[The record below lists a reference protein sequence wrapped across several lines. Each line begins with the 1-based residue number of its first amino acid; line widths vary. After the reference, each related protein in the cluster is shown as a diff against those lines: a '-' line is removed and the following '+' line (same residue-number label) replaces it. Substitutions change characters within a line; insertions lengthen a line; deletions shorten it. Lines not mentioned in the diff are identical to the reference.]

1 MAQLYRLLRNNKE
14 SGPYPIEELIS
25 MRLKAYDLVW
35 VEGKSASWRYPC
47 EINEL
52 KSYAPVATEDLYQ
65 QYFHPAGNKAQMV
78 NPEIAGPVTE
88 RKPAPSPN
96 ASLKLPE
103 TKYVAVI
110 LPGTEGARDTRKTF
124 TEAIVSPERDL
135 EASTTAIKTLN
146 TTLPI
151 ETASLPLKDDSSF
164 RFLPPSGTTR
174 KEQQYRVSV
183 ATALL
188 ILLVAGIYFGA
199 VRLRDIRERDA
210 LGESLV
216 PDPQNIVTQTTRSL
230 PLATSATPNGDNP
243 VNAATAGE
251 ASHTKALAP
260 TNALLP
266 PVEAIP
272 GENYRQTSFTPLTKG
287 PALEFAALRRF
298 IDLRTNK
305 VEVGLFGGISGI
317 ALDLSNTGPS
327 ELNEV
332 VIAVDYFLANRVL
345 HHTEI
350 IRSGVIPSGQTVK
363 LAAPSSSKGVA
374 IQTRVI
380 GINGIPQ
387 P

>member
-52 KSYAPVATEDLYQ
+52 KSHAPVATDDLYQ
-65 QYFHPAGNKAQMV
+65 QYFHPAGNKAQTV
-78 NPEIAGPVTE
+78 NPEIASPVTE

-96 ASLKLPE
+96 ASVKLPE

-110 LPGTEGARDTRKTF
+110 LPGNEGVRDTRKTF
-124 TEAIVSPERDL
+124 TEAIVSPERDIP
-135 EASTTAIKTLN
+135 ATKALN

-151 ETASLPLKDDSSF
+151 ETASLPLKEEGNF
-164 RFLPPSGTTR
+164 KNLPPSGTTR
-174 KEQQYRVSV
+174 KEQQYRLSV
-183 ATALL
+183 AAALL

-199 VRLRDIRERDA
+199 VRLRDIREKKTI
-210 LGESLV
+210 GGSLV
-216 PDPQNIVTQTTRSL
+216 PDPKNIVTQTTGSL
-230 PLATSATPNGDNP
+230 PLATN
-243 VNAATAGE
+243 
-251 ASHTKALAP
+251 ASHKGDDPVIKATSGEEGDAKPIIQTKATLP
-260 TNALLP
+260 TSDG
-266 PVEAIP
+266 IP
-272 GENYRQTSFTPLTKG
+272 GENYHQTSFTPLTKG

-305 VEVGLFGGISGI
+305 VAVGLFGGISGI
-317 ALDLSNTGPS
+317 ELDLSNTGPS
-327 ELNEV
+327 DLNEV

-374 IQTRVI
+374 IKTRVI

-387 P
+387 PS